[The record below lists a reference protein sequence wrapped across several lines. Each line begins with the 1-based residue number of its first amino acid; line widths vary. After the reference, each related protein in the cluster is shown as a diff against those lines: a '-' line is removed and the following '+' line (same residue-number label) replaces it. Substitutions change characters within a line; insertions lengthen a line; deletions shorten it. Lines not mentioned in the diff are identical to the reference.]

1 VSDVLAE
8 DDLVWEITPVHLK
21 LWITTI
27 GHKGHSVYRI
37 STWYLTGAPFAY
49 EKSQFR
55 SEG

>member
-1 VSDVLAE
+1 MSDVLAE